1 MKATKILERTVES
14 ETYALTNLTNYV
26 KNNED
31 DYENVINILLN
42 AKGRV
47 IFMGVGKSGHVG
59 QKLAATF
66 ASTGTP
72 SFFVHATEAMHGDL
86 GMITKSDLVIDISNS
101 GETKEALA
109 PLEAIHKI
117 GASVIALTG
126 NKNSSLAKQSDYLLL
141 VHIDKEADRFNLAPT
156 TSSTAVLVFGDG
168 LALAISELKGFTEDN
183 FGLYHP
189 GGALGARLFSKEEG

>member
-156 TSSTAVLVFGDG
+156 TSSTAVLAFGDG

>member
-14 ETYALTNLTNYV
+14 EISALTNLTNYV

-47 IFMGVGKSGHVG
+47 IFMGVGKSGDIG

-86 GMITKSDLVIDISNS
+86 GMITKNDLVIDISNS
-101 GETKEALA
+101 GETKEAIA

-126 NKNSSLAKQSDYLLL
+126 NRHSTLANRSDYLLL
-141 VHIDKEADRFNLAPT
+141 VHVDKEADRFNLAPT
-156 TSSTAVLVFGDG
+156 TSSTAVLAFGDG

-189 GGALGARLFSKEEG
+189 GGALGARLFSKEEA